1 MNKINPLLE
10 AINDIDD
17 SIITNAAKT
26 PKRPIALMIAAA
38 AAAALLVT
46 GFAAAFRSGVRING
60 KEAFDY
66 DLTVQEMTIPEK
78 EELTALG
85 AVDTQKSEYSFD
97 WETLPSELW
106 NTFGISP
113 LMNGSFT
120 GEKCGTSVWVD
131 FTNGVPTSASFDYE
145 LTDNKRGL
153 PVEVSIYCLLKEG
166 AGLRSDYEED
176 VGETVTLN
184 DGSKALIYDVYL
196 GGYEKYKA
204 YADFSYGGIVY
215 TLSAWTDK
223 QGMTDILSDF
233 GVL

>member
-17 SIITNAAKT
+17 SFIANAAE
-26 PKRPIALMIAAA
+26 PRKRPTALMIAAV
-38 AAAALLVT
+38 AAAALALA
-46 GFAAAFRSGVRING
+46 GFTAAFRSGVRING
-60 KEAFDY
+60 RDTFDY

-85 AVDTQKSEYSFD
+85 AVDSQKSEYSFD

-113 LMNGSFT
+113 LMNGNFT
-120 GEKCGTSVWVD
+120 EEKCGTRVWVSY
-131 FTNGVPTSASFDYE
+131 TNGVPASADFHYE

-153 PVEVSIYCLLKEG
+153 PVKVSIYCLLNES
-166 AGLRSDYEED
+166 AGLRSGYEED

-184 DGSKALIYDVYL
+184 DGSRALIYDVYL
-196 GGYEKYKA
+196 GGYEKNKA

-215 TLSAWTDK
+215 KLSAWTDM
-223 QGMTDILSDF
+223 QGMRDILSDF